1 MYYCSINIDDIFN
14 IKLYFFYRYCSCIP
28 VDFFFIVSL
37 QCHKKRILYIP
48 ILEIIKK
55 WSLCLTQS
63 NKVLFY
69 YIQEWVRIKSSFFK
83 KIKQRLST

>member
-14 IKLYFFYRYCSCIP
+14 INLYFCIDT
-28 VDFFFIVSL
+28 VLVYQWIFFFIVSL